1 MSSSETA
8 ARPAL
13 PAVYLITPEPA
24 SASGDALAAFVAR
37 LEAAFASGIAL
48 LQLRVKSLDAGAYA
62 ALAARVIELAHAAG
76 ARVICNG
83 AITPAAAL
91 ALGADGVHLSEAAL
105 FATSSRPV
113 APMVLLSAACH
124 DATSLRQAQQIDV
137 DLVTLSPVK
146 PTLTHPGT
154 PALGW
159 HGFAQCIAQAGPA
172 IESAAALPARPA
184 IYALGGMTPEDLP
197 DARAHG
203 AHGVAGIRGFG
214 VF

>member
-24 SASGDALAAFVAR
+24 SASGDALDAFVAR

-48 LQLRVKSLDAGAYA
+48 LQLRVKSLDAVAYA
-62 ALAARVIELAHAAG
+62 VLAARVIELAHAVG

-113 APMVLLSAACH
+113 SPMVLLSAACH

-146 PTLTHPGT
+146 PTLTHPDT

-172 IESAAALPARPA
+172 IESTSALPARPA

>member
-1 MSSSETA
+1 MSSSEAA

-24 SASGDALAAFVAR
+24 SASGDALDAFVAR

-48 LQLRVKSLDAGAYA
+48 LQLRVKSLDANAYA

-83 AITPAAAL
+83 EITPAAAL

-105 FATSSRPV
+105 FAASSRPV
-113 APMVLLSAACH
+113 AREVLLSVACH
-124 DATSLRQAQQIDV
+124 DAASLRQARRIDA

-146 PTLTHPGT
+146 PTLTHPGA

-172 IESAAALPARPA
+172 VESATGRPARPA
-184 IYALGGMTPEDLP
+184 IYALGGMTHEDLP

>member
-1 MSSSETA
+1 MSSSEAA

-24 SASGDALAAFVAR
+24 SATTDALDAFAAR
-37 LEAAFASGIAL
+37 LEAAFANGIAL
-48 LQLRVKSLDAGAYA
+48 LQLRVKSLDAKTYA
-62 ALAARVIELAHAAG
+62 ALAARVIELAHAAD

-91 ALGADGVHLSEAAL
+91 ALGADGVHLSEASL
-105 FATSSRPV
+105 FAASSRPV
-113 APMVLLSAACH
+113 AREVLLSAACH
-124 DATSLRQAQQIDV
+124 DAASLRQARRIGA

-146 PTLTHPGT
+146 PTLTHPGA

-159 HGFAQCIAQAGPA
+159 HGFAQCIAQAGAA
-172 IESAAALPARPA
+172 IESAAPPPARPA
-184 IYALGGMTPEDLP
+184 VYALGGMTCEDLP
-197 DARAHG
+197 DARTHG